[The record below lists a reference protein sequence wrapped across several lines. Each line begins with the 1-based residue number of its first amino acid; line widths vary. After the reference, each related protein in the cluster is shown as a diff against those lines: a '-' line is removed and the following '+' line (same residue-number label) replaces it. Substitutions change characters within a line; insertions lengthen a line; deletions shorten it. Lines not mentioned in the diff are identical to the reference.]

1 MFRIILN
8 YLAKYEPDSVRRN
21 IEYIAEYG
29 RYDDLLCLIGT
40 PCEKDALRI
49 IEGQLKKDIASDTGV
64 SLLAKWLPSVNASN
78 KETVRTARRLA
89 RLLGMSEKQYR
100 KTVVA
105 LRKRLI

>member
-8 YLAKYEPDSVRRN
+8 YLAKYEPESVRRN

-64 SLLAKWLPSVNASN
+64 SHSCKMAPF
-78 KETVRTARRLA
+78 RQRI
-89 RLLGMSEKQYR
+89 
-100 KTVVA
+100 KT
-105 LRKRLI
+105 RKRYARHAVLHVCSE